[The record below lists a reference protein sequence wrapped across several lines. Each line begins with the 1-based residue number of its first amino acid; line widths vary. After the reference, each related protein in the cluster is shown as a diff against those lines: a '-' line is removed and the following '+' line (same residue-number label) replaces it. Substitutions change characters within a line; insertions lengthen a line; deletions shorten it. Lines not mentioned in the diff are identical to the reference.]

1 MKQTMKTTKMITIG
15 LLTMCNMG
23 LSKATFAE
31 VKPGHPIEFKY
42 IGKNKC
48 NPVFQLNLNNEN
60 TEQYF
65 ITIKDEHCKILF
77 SEKIKGVN
85 LTRKYQLDMDE
96 ASSNAQQC
104 GLRMEVTSAKTSK
117 TETYNLKSKPT
128 ETENIVLAKL

>member
-1 MKQTMKTTKMITIG
+1 MKQRMKTTKIIIIG
-15 LLTMCNMG
+15 LSTMCSVG

-31 VKPGHPIEFKY
+31 VKPGHPIEFKF
-42 IGKNKC
+42 IGRNRS

-65 ITIKDEHCKILF
+65 ITIKDEHFRVLF

-96 ASSNAQQC
+96 ASSTAQQC
-104 GLRMEVTSAKTSK
+104 GLRIEVTSAKTSK
-117 TETYNLKSKPT
+117 TETYNLKSKLT
-128 ETENIVLAKL
+128 ETENIVVAKL